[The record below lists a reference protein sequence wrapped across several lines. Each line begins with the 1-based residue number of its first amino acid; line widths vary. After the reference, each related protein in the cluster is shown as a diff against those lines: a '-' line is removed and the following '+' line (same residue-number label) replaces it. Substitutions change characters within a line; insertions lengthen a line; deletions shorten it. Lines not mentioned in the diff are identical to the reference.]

1 MQHKWWHISSESV
14 MSVCYTCPYASSVEI
29 TMVTADY
36 SLQTWWSF
44 PDCVW
49 RETSQ
54 TNWINDMYGI
64 VWICWACGPGD
75 LIFWHVFHA
84 CKMLSTNKLD
94 GPFLYRVVAGIR
106 SQQAMLTRYNPVLCK
121 KCIPSPRTPRKG
133 PWIDCN
139 APPVRLDAMQSSVS
153 WQGASHHLSWC
164 AASATALARP
174 RNSGEKSS
182 GLIMLNRFHYFVHMI
197 CWCCRE
203 RNAELSEHCHSRSSQ
218 VEKKRMEK
226 YHKY

>member
-1 MQHKWWHISSESV
+1 MQHKWSHIS
-14 MSVCYTCPYASSVEI
+14 SVCYTCPYASSVEI

-75 LIFWHVFHA
+75 LLFWHVFHA

-94 GPFLYRVVAGIR
+94 GPFVCRVVGGIR
-106 SQQAMLTRYNPVLCK
+106 FQQAMLTRCFARNVYH
-121 KCIPSPRTPRKG
+121 SPRTPRKG
-133 PWIDCN
+133 PWIDYN
-139 APPVRLDAMQSSVS
+139 APPVRLAAMQSSVS

-182 GLIMLNRFHYFVHMI
+182 GLIMLNRFI
-197 CWCCRE
+197 
-203 RNAELSEHCHSRSSQ
+203 
-218 VEKKRMEK
+218 
-226 YHKY
+226 